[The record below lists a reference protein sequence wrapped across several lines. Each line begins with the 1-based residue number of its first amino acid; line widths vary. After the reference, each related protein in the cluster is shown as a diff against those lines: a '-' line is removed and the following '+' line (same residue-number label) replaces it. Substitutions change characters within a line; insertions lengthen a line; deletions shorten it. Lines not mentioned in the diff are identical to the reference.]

1 MAISQATYAPTFAR
15 GFPGMVANGE
25 TSNRISRTVEDAAGI
40 AYGKAVF
47 RGANLHGATGATT
60 GGAAN
65 FLGFAIANLAH
76 TAFVLPG
83 AGDTGA
89 DVYGLNSTAGIMT
102 QGVMWVIAAGT
113 ATAGADVY
121 VATNGDISNTNTGV
135 LTGWKFDEPA
145 TAGALVKIAK
155 R

>member
-1 MAISQATYAPTFAR
+1 MAITQSVYGATLGR
-15 GFPGMVANGE
+15 GYPGMVANGE
-25 TSNRISRTVEDAAGI
+25 TSNRISRTVEDASGI
-40 AYGKAVF
+40 AYGKAAF
-47 RGANLHGATGATT
+47 RGAGTHGVTGATT

-65 FLGFAIANLAH
+65 FLGFTIANLAH

-83 AGDTGA
+83 TGDTGA
-89 DVYGLNSTAGIMT
+89 DVYGQYSTAGIMT
-102 QGVMWVIAAGT
+102 LGEMWVTAAGT